1 MTELQK
7 TKLEMATHLREL
19 ITVCQKNVDQLTQM
33 PANEFNPELV
43 KHAILLAI
51 EGNIASF
58 HAILV
63 LLEEQGVDA
72 KPNGA

>member
-7 TKLEMATHLREL
+7 TKLEMATQLWEL
-19 ITVCQKNVDQLTQM
+19 IAVSSRNVDQLAM
-33 PANEFNPELV
+33 IPPNEFNPELV

-72 KPNGA
+72 KPNGG